1 VLNGLISVG
10 KVAEKGDD
18 IKATPPFVQCNLAE
32 FLDGDGHFDLVGFYR
47 KQQKVFPYLYKLATC
62 LASVRTNEVGCERF
76 FSTAGYVS
84 SEKRTQLH
92 VRNYE
97 SLAMLLRNMN
107 KVYINGEWVVK
118 RYMELQKSKDWDQ
131 LKDRNDLL
139 VLQLEREI
147 YAENQGVDPAT
158 LEEAM
163 VDIGTA

>member
-1 VLNGLISVG
+1 M
-10 KVAEKGDD
+10 
-18 IKATPPFVQCNLAE
+18 F
-32 FLDGDGHFDLVGFYR
+32 R
-47 KQQKVFPYLYKLATC
+47 
-62 LASVRTNEVGCERF
+62 VRT
-76 FSTAGYVS
+76 T

-107 KVYINGEWVVK
+107 KVYINEEWVVK

-158 LEEAM
+158 LEKAM
-163 VDIGTA
+163 VDIETA